1 MVAMVTFCF
10 ISAYILIIIGKL
22 CKNMKYVN
30 TVTLRDVIFI
40 QAS

>member
-1 MVAMVTFCF
+1 MVAMVTSYF
-10 ISAYILIIIGKL
+10 IGAYILIIIGKL

-30 TVTLRDVIFI
+30 TVTLKDVIFM